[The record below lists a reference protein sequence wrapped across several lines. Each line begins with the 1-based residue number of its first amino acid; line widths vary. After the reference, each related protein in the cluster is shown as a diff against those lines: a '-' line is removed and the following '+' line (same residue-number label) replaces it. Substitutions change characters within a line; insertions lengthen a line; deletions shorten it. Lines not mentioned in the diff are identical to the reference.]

1 MTNIINNMADAPGVI
16 AKLAAKMLND
26 KTQFCKSIDKED
38 ASIFGGMNGYQAGD
52 TVQISKPARFVPSTG
67 ADITSS
73 IQDIVEEKTS
83 LVLDTRKVVP
93 VSMASAEIF
102 TDLGLEKW
110 SKRVLEP
117 AVSSIANYVESSF
130 LEKAKNFTYTTVG
143 TAGSTTFNQDVML
156 EASQRLYEN
165 GCTDED
171 NNFALLNPF
180 AVRKAVTGRADLQNA
195 ADEVSKQYKTGL
207 MGVAD
212 GFTYL
217 RNNHLPTQT
226 NGSDVTG
233 ALINGTITEGASSL
247 TIDGLS
253 ANATVTKGTVFT
265 IAGVN
270 KVHPITKVDSGE
282 LQQFVVVADATMDG
296 SGAGTITI
304 TPAIYAASNG
314 LQNVT
319 ALPADNAVITVIGAA
334 STGYKQ
340 NLVFNRNAFRMVS
353 VPLMTPKDT
362 EMCATETV
370 DGMTI
375 RVWMASDIKTDE
387 MIARIDFL
395 GGLAAVRP
403 EFAVRVT
410 A

>member
-1 MTNIINNMADAPGVI
+1 MANLINNMADAPGVI
-16 AKLAAKMLND
+16 AKIAAKMLND

-38 ASIFGGMNGYQAGD
+38 SSIFSGQNGYQAGD

-73 IQDIVEEKTS
+73 LQDIVEEKVS
-83 LVLDTRKVVP
+83 LTLDTRKVIP
-93 VSMASAEIF
+93 VSIASAEIF

-110 SKRVLEP
+110 TKRVLEP
-117 AVSSIANYVESSF
+117 AISSIANYVESSF
-130 LEKAKNFTYTTVG
+130 LEKAINATYTSVG
-143 TAGSTTFNQDVML
+143 TAGSTNFDQDVML

-171 NNFALLNPF
+171 NNFALLNPY
-180 AVRKAVTGRADLQNA
+180 ATRKAVTGRADLQNA
-195 ADEVSKQYKTGL
+195 PDEVSKQYKSGL
-207 MGVAD
+207 MGLAD

-217 RNNHLPTQT
+217 RNNHLPTHT
-226 NGSDVTG
+226 NSADVTG
-233 ALINGTITEGASSL
+233 VAINDAAVAEGASSL
-247 TIDGLS
+247 TVDGAS
-253 ANATVTKGTVFT
+253 AAPVEGTVFT

-270 KVHPITKVDSGE
+270 SVHPITKADSGE
-282 LQQFVVVADATMDG
+282 LQQFVV
-296 SGAGTITI
+296 GAGATTTNIPV
-304 TPAIYAASNG
+304 TPSLYAGSNG

-319 ALPADNAVITVIGAA
+319 ALPADDAALVFVGAA

-340 NLVFNRNAFRMVS
+340 NIAFNRNAFRMVS
-353 VPLMTPKDT
+353 VPLMTPKDS

-395 GGLAAVRP
+395 GGIAAVRP
-403 EFAVRVT
+403 EFSVRIT